1 MTADRRGGDPIDAVV
16 TWVDGADPA
25 HREKLAAYLRSVG
38 GAPPPT
44 ARATRFHDAG
54 EIDWCVAS
62 ILRHAPWFDRIFVVT
77 DAQRPPFLDR
87 IAGTPLAARIRVV
100 DHRELFAG
108 FERYLPTFNSRAI
121 ISLLWRI
128 PGLAERFVYFND
140 DFSLLR
146 PVREGDF
153 FRDGKVVVRGLWRA
167 QSHRRLG
174 RRVVQALKRLRGA
187 QPDRAGN
194 HDAQELS
201 ARLAGFA
208 DRYYRMFHN
217 PYPMRHSTLRE
228 FFETHPALLESNVA
242 HRLRSSAQFKAEV
255 LAAHL
260 EIARGDAVFD
270 NALRTVQ
277 LKPSQQ
283 LKARLRAKMARADR
297 DPRDAFACVQSLELA
312 MPDVQSEIAVWLR
325 RHVGEPV

>member
-1 MTADRRGGDPIDAVV
+1 MVDAVI

-25 HREKLAAYLRSVG
+25 HRARLAAYLQSVG
-38 GAPPPT
+38 GAPPPA
-44 ARATRFHDAG
+44 ARAARFHDAG
-54 EIDWCVAS
+54 EIDFCVAS
-62 ILRHAPWFDRIFVVT
+62 ILRHAPWIERIFVVT
-77 DAQRPPFLDR
+77 DAQVPPLLSRVD
-87 IAGTPLAARIRVV
+87 GTPLAARIRIV

-128 PGLAERFVYFND
+128 PGLCEEFVYFND

-146 PVREGDF
+146 PVRAEDF
-153 FRDGKVVVRGLWRA
+153 FRDGKVVVRGQWQA

-174 RRVVQALKRLRGA
+174 RRIVQTLKRLRGA
-187 QPDRAGN
+187 RADHAGN

-217 PYPMRHSTLRE
+217 PYPMRRSTLQT
-228 FFETHPALLESNVA
+228 FFAEHPGLLESNIA
-242 HRLRSSAQFKAEV
+242 HRLRSSTQFKAEV

-260 EIARGDAVFD
+260 EVAQGDAVFD

-277 LKPSQQ
+277 LKPRQQ
-283 LKARLRAKMARADR
+283 SAQRLRAKMAMADR
-297 DPRDAFACVQSLELA
+297 DAGFAFACVQSLELA
-312 MPDVQSEIAVWLR
+312 DAGMQSEIAAWLR
-325 RHVGEPV
+325 RHVGAPL